1 MQSVLLQWLQ
11 QGRQSAQ
18 PSLKP
23 GTPESSSV
31 SGDAQVVIAPV
42 DDGDSSDSQDPV
54 SRGARRYIAAM
65 IAERNKDCAAT
76 DTSTAEPAQSVH
88 DEPDPPPGNCMTQT
102 L

>member
-18 PSLKP
+18 PSLKQ

-31 SGDAQVVIAPV
+31 SGNAQVVIV
-42 DDGDSSDSQDPV
+42 GDDGDSSDSQDPV
-54 SRGARRYIAAM
+54 SRGARRYLAAK
-65 IAERNKDCAAT
+65 IAERSKDCAAT
-76 DTSTAEPAQSVH
+76 DTSTVEPAQSEH
-88 DEPDPPPGNCMTQT
+88 DEPDPPPGNCTTQT